1 MNFIKLIS
9 LSLIVLT
16 SCTDIV
22 KNNERVKSKNYKPV
36 ILKSIEMTG
45 DFGDVFDCE
54 QAIIKYENYMG
65 KSKPYLMVE
74 LRRTN
79 QMLPID
85 ISKEFKQCGYGTGN
99 QDVCFQLNIN
109 DNLNIPFAGSNKTY
123 SSNEILHA
131 LKLKSNESSWLKFTF
146 YEDGINRINEKYSD
160 LNAFSAKIATSF
172 MAMERENITL
182 PTQNKNSISN
192 DLDEIGDIFETYID
206 LIEKISDENIEDI
219 INSNNSKIET
229 ITTEN
234 ISDFL
239 ELYVQLID
247 AQMDMYKDINS
258 GDLTAIQAYRK
269 VLEESIN
276 FSKKINEFDDNI
288 DPDDF
293 DKIEEIK
300 DKYFKILS
308 ILSE

>member
-1 MNFIKLIS
+1 
-9 LSLIVLT
+9 
-16 SCTDIV
+16 
-22 KNNERVKSKNYKPV
+22 
-36 ILKSIEMTG
+36 
-45 DFGDVFDCE
+45 
-54 QAIIKYENYMG
+54 
-65 KSKPYLMVE
+65 
-74 LRRTN
+74 
-79 QMLPID
+79 
-85 ISKEFKQCGYGTGN
+85 
-99 QDVCFQLNIN
+99 
-109 DNLNIPFAGSNKTY
+109 
-123 SSNEILHA
+123 LHA

-219 INSNNSKIET
+219 INSNNNKIET

-269 VLEESIN
+269 VLKESIN
-276 FSKKINEFDDNI
+276 FAKKINEFDDNI

>member
-65 KSKPYLMVE
+65 KNKPYLMVE

-109 DNLNIPFAGSNKTY
+109 DNLNIPFASSNKTY

-160 LNAFSAKIATSF
+160 LNSFSAKIATSF
-172 MAMERENITL
+172 IAMERDDVTLSTQKEN
-182 PTQNKNSISN
+182 SSSN
-192 DLDEIGDIFETYID
+192 DLNEIGDIFETYVD
-206 LIEKISDENIEDI
+206 LIEKISDESIEDI
-219 INSNNSKIET
+219 INSNNNKLESIST
-229 ITTEN
+229 DN

-239 ELYVQLID
+239 EIYGQLID
-247 AQMDMYKDINS
+247 AQMDMYKDLNKGDIN
-258 GDLTAIQAYRK
+258 AIQAYQK
-269 VLEESIN
+269 VIEESIN
-276 FSKKINEFDDNI
+276 FAKKINEYDDNI
-288 DPDDF
+288 DSDDF
-293 DKIEEIK
+293 EKIEEIK

-308 ILSE
+308 ILTE